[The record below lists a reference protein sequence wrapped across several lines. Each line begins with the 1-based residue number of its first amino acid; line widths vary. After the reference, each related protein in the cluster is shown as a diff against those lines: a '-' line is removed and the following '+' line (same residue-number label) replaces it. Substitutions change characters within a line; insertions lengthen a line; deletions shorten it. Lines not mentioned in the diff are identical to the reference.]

1 MKKIKSLFLALL
13 ALMLSMP
20 SLHAQG
26 NYIIGAPVALE
37 DELDGLEVV
46 FEGYSDDSNL
56 GGYLGNLSDENNLPE
71 VDTLMLT
78 RFEGAI
84 PQEIVWVIEELDSV
98 STRSDCVGAKLYNL
112 RNKQTGKYIATD
124 WTWDNHHNAI
134 FMVADKSRAAA
145 FQFHYSS
152 EGGTFGSDANNPSF
166 GDKSWPTNMSAMT
179 ICDAYID
186 PSLGR
191 TSNRGFVCNEA
202 NEKIKGFHS
211 WTDTNVWIM
220 HRYWAPSTGKDFLN
234 EFLNDLPSNWDG
246 TGATTGANGGI
257 YRAGTEPGFVGD
269 SAKFQRFSDLV
280 YKANEQIGS
289 MSEEECQAV
298 YDELTELYAWLQSDA
313 SFVPLEDGGYYY
325 IFTANDAFVS
335 FDKGNYAMY
344 APKFNEPNLIGW
356 KAFDEND
363 ARFIWQIKPAEVT
376 ESGQVRYSVQNMGS
390 GLYMGQAQ
398 SKADGQPVQWTTEF
412 TYPTVLININHAG
425 HWYVS
430 SARDWDEYPPRP
442 FHQENHQEG
451 AGVEGKIVLYNGSAG
466 SPSDWFIKKVPQDK
480 VDMIASMQSRIELT
494 NYWAQNGN
502 LASGVDTA
510 MNKLGYISSMEILD
524 NYKQA
529 AADVDTMLNYS
540 DKAYTEEEY
549 AAALESFKAATEAYN
564 ADRYRAIPDGYYRIR
579 VQQGIYKYN
588 DSAMYVNIVNDR
600 PGWSRV
606 YNGEFTTNHIWKI
619 THKEGT
625 KYDVQNMGNGKY
637 ISKGDNPNNGAYI
650 NFSDAAEVAQIIAP
664 FEAMN
669 GQFYISNEAD
679 STQYY
684 DTGDHNNGANSQSA
698 LKYWSDRAVDAGTAW
713 VLEPVSEEEYNA
725 IVAANDQN
733 NLNYELR
740 DVLTDAKRLYN
751 QNTTYTYGDKII
763 TDASQLFCNNNSVNE
778 GQHIENLID
787 GNNGTFWNSAWDTET
802 VNETHYLRFET
813 KDEAGLPDSVAF
825 YYEERNDATWHRT
838 ASKLRVSVSN
848 DASEWKEIIP
858 ILEKEDISTRD
869 FNNHSTDPVY
879 VIVNGLKGYKYVRFE
894 ILACI
899 PNNQLNYHA
908 MTEYSEVNLL
918 PITGVDATSTT
929 ELPSYKNVSTDLF
942 NAIQAG
948 QTEFL
953 AGKATQATIDLIKE
967 AITHFN
973 NVSIADSAVAM
984 AKLNITNLTDGDQI
998 GDFPSAALDTYSD
1011 EAQAA
1016 IDKFEG
1022 LGEGNA
1028 TGDDVMTV
1036 VAELKAA
1043 YDKLYPQMVKP
1054 EAGRWYML
1062 KLCDESSARTEN
1074 VMVAGGYYAHTPNTG
1089 GYSYWLTDQ
1098 TLDQAYAD
1106 ELAHF
1111 VFKANEDGTF
1121 TIQNVGTGFY
1131 NGPETG
1137 SGNGT
1142 YDYRPIQWYEP
1153 DSINIIPFGEG
1164 QIGLRLKS
1172 GRYFYQNPGWLD
1184 YGMEYQTH
1192 DGTQG
1197 LGSKYA
1203 WELVPSDEATDV
1215 IQQPDSMEVGRVIA
1229 ITKPYELSG
1238 LPTSDEGFIRGYK
1251 VVGKLTAADSN
1262 DSIVTA
1268 YQLQELA
1275 EDEPIPAGTPV
1286 VYYADYNG
1294 DGNTPYDA
1302 DTKMYITFDAVLN
1315 SEVVDKADTIN
1326 GLGGTLDQ
1334 MSTPVAHIG
1343 YFLEDSVVDEPANTT
1358 IGYQRAVLVP
1368 WLVENLA
1375 DSDPNISVDKIVY
1388 VKGNG
1393 MLNGINETVIEDP
1406 KEIVDVYSTDGV
1418 LIRRN
1423 VARINATNGL
1433 AKGIYIVGKQK
1444 VLVK

>member
-13 ALMLSMP
+13 AMMLAVP

-56 GGYLGNLSDENNLPE
+56 GGYLGNLKDHNDPDVNFIP
-71 VDTLMLT
+71 TLT
-78 RFEGAI
+78 RFEGEI
-84 PQEIVWVIEELDSV
+84 PESIVWIIEELDSV
-98 STRSDCVGAKLYNL
+98 STRSDCVGYKLYNL

-124 WTWDNHHNAI
+124 WTWDNHQNAI
-134 FMVADKSRAAA
+134 FMVADKSMAAA

-166 GDKSWPTNMSAMT
+166 GDKSWPSNMSAMT

-191 TSNRGFVCNEA
+191 TNNRGFVCNEA
-202 NEKIKGFHS
+202 NENIKGFHS

-234 EFLNDLPSNWDG
+234 EFLNDLPGNWDG
-246 TGATTGANGGI
+246 TGAISGAEGGI

-325 IFTANDAFVS
+325 IFTANDAFVGMEN
-335 FDKGNYAMY
+335 GNYAMY

-356 KAFDEND
+356 KAFDESD
-363 ARFIWQIKPAEVT
+363 PRFIWQIKPAEVT

-398 SKADGQPVQWTTEF
+398 SKADSQPVQWTTEF

-442 FHQENHQEG
+442 FHQENHQNG
-451 AGVEGKIVLYNGSAG
+451 QGVEGKIVLYNGSAG

-494 NYWAQNGN
+494 NFWAQNSN
-502 LASGVDTA
+502 LASGVDTTA
-510 MNKLGYISSMEILD
+510 NELGFISSKEILD
-524 NYKQA
+524 NYKKTV
-529 AADVDTMLNYS
+529 ADVDTMLNYPQ
-540 DKAYTEEEY
+540 KEYTVEEY
-549 AAALESFKAATEAYN
+549 TAALEAFKAATEAYN

-588 DSAMYVNIVNDR
+588 DSLMYLNIVNDR
-600 PGWSRV
+600 PGWKRADMGI
-606 YNGEFTTNHIWKI
+606 NLDQIWKI

-625 KYDVQNMGNGKY
+625 KYDVQNVGNGKY
-637 ISKGDNPNNGAYI
+637 IAKGENPNNGAYI

-698 LKYWSDRAVDAGTAW
+698 LKYWSDRAVDGGTAW
-713 VLEPVSEEEYNA
+713 VLEPISDEEFEE
-725 IVAANDQN
+725 ISANNEQID
-733 NLNYELR
+733 LNYELKNT
-740 DVLTDAKRLYN
+740 LATAKRLYN

-899 PNNQLNYHA
+899 PNNQLNNHA

-929 ELPSYKNVSTDLF
+929 ALPSYKNVSTDLF
-942 NAIQAG
+942 NAIQQG

-984 AKLNITNLTDGDQI
+984 AKLNMMNLTDGDQI

-1153 DSINIIPFGEG
+1153 DSINIIPFGSS
-1164 QIGLRLKS
+1164 QVGLRLKS

-1197 LGSKYA
+1197 YGSKYA

-1358 IGYQRAVLVP
+1358 IGYQRAVLIP
-1368 WLVENLA
+1368 WLVEQVPDA
-1375 DSDPNISVDKIVY
+1375 QVDKIVY

-1406 KEIVDVYSTDGV
+1406 KEIVDVYSIDGV
-1418 LIRRN
+1418 LLRRN
-1423 VARINATNGL
+1423 VARANATNGL

>member
-13 ALMLSMP
+13 AMMLAVP

-56 GGYLGNLSDENNLPE
+56 GGYLGNLKDQNDPDVNFIP
-71 VDTLMLT
+71 TLT
-78 RFEGAI
+78 RFEGEI
-84 PQEIVWVIEELDSV
+84 PESIVWIIEELDSV
-98 STRSDCVGAKLYNL
+98 STRSDCVGYKLYNL

-124 WTWDNHHNAI
+124 WTWDNHQNAI

-166 GDKSWPTNMSAMT
+166 GDKSWPSNMSAMT

-191 TSNRGFVCNEA
+191 TNNRGFVCNEA
-202 NEKIKGFHS
+202 NENIKGFHS

-234 EFLNDLPSNWDG
+234 EFLSDLPTNWDG
-246 TGATTGANGGI
+246 TGATTGAEGGI

-510 MNKLGYISSMEILD
+510 MNKPGYISSMEILD

-549 AAALESFKAATEAYN
+549 GAAYEALKSASEAFI
-564 ADRYRAIPDGYYRIR
+564 ADRDRGLADGYYRIKL
-579 VQQGIYKYN
+579 QQAVYKYN
-588 DSAMYVNIVNDR
+588 DPDMYLNIVNGR
-600 PGWSRV
+600 PGWSRESQGV
-606 YNGEFTTNHIWKI
+606 SLSQVWKI
-619 THKEGT
+619 QKIDGVQ
-625 KYDVQNMGNGKY
+625 YNVQNMGNGKY
-637 ISKGDNPNNGAYI
+637 LHKGDTNSNGAYI
-650 NFSDAAEVAQIIAP
+650 NFSDAPEVAQVIRP
-664 FEAMN
+664 FDVMN
-669 GQFYISNEAD
+669 GQFYISNAD
-679 STQYY
+679 DTDYFY
-684 DTGDHNNGANSQSA
+684 DSGDHDNGTASSSA
-698 LKYWSDRAVDAGTAW
+698 LKYWTGHDVDGGTAW
-713 VLEPVSEEEYNA
+713 VFEPVTDEEYAA
-725 IVAANDQN
+725 IEAADAQTT
-733 NLNYELR
+733 LNYELESS
-740 DVLTDAKRLYN
+740 LATAKRLYN
-751 QNTTYTYGDKII
+751 QNTTYTYGEKLI
-763 TDASQLFCNNNSVNE
+763 TDVSQIYSNNSSVNE
-778 GQHIENLID
+778 GQHLENMID
-787 GNNGTFWNSAWDTET
+787 GTNGTYWNSAWDTET
-802 VNETHYLRFET
+802 ENATHYLRFESS
-813 KDEAGLPDSVAF
+813 DAAGWPDSVAF
-825 YYEERNDATWHRT
+825 YFEERNDNTWHRAPT
-838 ASKLRVSVSN
+838 KMRVSVSN
-848 DASEWKEIIP
+848 DAEEWNEVKP
-858 ILEKEDISTRD
+858 VLEQGDITSRD
-869 FNNHSTDPVY
+869 FNTHSTDPVY
-879 VIVNGLKGYKYVRFE
+879 VMLNDIKGYKYVRFE
-894 ILACI
+894 FLACK
-899 PNNQLNYHA
+899 PDYRFNNHPIV
-908 MTEYSEVNLL
+908 EFSEANIL
-918 PITGVDATSTT
+918 PVTGVDEDNSLTCTPKYKAIAS
-929 ELPSYKNVSTDLF
+929 ELFS
-942 NAIQAG
+942 AIQAG
-948 QTEFL
+948 QQEYN
-953 AGKATQATIDLIKE
+953 AGTATQATVDLLNE
-967 AITHFN
+967 AIAGFN
-973 NVSIADSAVAM
+973 NVNVADSIISM
-984 AKLNITNLTDGDQI
+984 TNLNLSNFTSGDLV
-998 GDFPSAALDTYSD
+998 GDFPSDALDTYTEEAYNALEKYD
-1011 EAQAA
+1011 EAEV
-1016 IDKFEG
+1016 KTSEVT
-1022 LGEGNA
+1022 NS
-1028 TGDDVMTV
+1028 V
-1036 VAELKAA
+1036 VNELKAA
-1043 YDKLYPQMVKP
+1043 YDKLYPTMVKP
-1054 EAGRWYML
+1054 EEGKWYVLQLSDQSTPNRL
-1062 KLCDESSARTEN
+1062 KN
-1074 VMVAGGYYAHTPNTG
+1074 VMTAGGWFGHNPG
-1089 GYSYWLTDQ
+1089 SSYSYWLTKDSIENV
-1098 TLDQAYAD
+1098 AVN
-1106 ELAHF
+1106 ELTHF
-1111 VFKANEDGTF
+1111 VFKANEDGTY
-1121 TIQNVGTGFY
+1121 TIQNVGSGFF

-1137 SGNGT
+1137 SGNAT

-1153 DSINIIPFGEG
+1153 NPVTIVPFGNG
-1164 QIGLRLKS
+1164 QVGLRLKS
-1172 GRYFYQNPGWLD
+1172 GRYFYQNPAWLN
-1184 YGMEYQTH
+1184 YGMTYETH

-1197 LGSKYA
+1197 LDSKYA
-1203 WELVPSDEATDV
+1203 WRIQPSEELTNGV
-1215 IQQPDSMEVGRVIA
+1215 ITNVQSIEQGRAIA
-1229 ITKPYELSG
+1229 ITKPYALDG
-1238 LPTSDEGFIRGYK
+1238 LPQTDDGVLQGYK
-1251 VVGKLTAADSN
+1251 VVGKLTANESA
-1262 DSIVTA
+1262 DSIVIA
-1268 YQLQELA
+1268 YQLQKLGKT
-1275 EDEPIPAGTPV
+1275 DEIPAGYPV
-1286 VYYADYNG
+1286 VYIADG
-1294 DGNTPYDA
+1294 
-1302 DTKMYITFDAVLN
+1302 KFDANVSIDATFYGIVN
-1315 SEVVDKADTIN
+1315 SEVTNLGDTIN
-1326 GLGGTLDQ
+1326 GLAGTLDQ
-1334 MSTPVAHIG
+1334 MLTPVEHYG

-1358 IGYQRAVLVP
+1358 IGYQRAVLIP
-1368 WLVENLA
+1368 WLVEQVPDA
-1375 DSDPNISVDKIVY
+1375 QVDKIVY

-1423 VARINATNGL
+1423 VARANATDGL
-1433 AKGIYIVGKQK
+1433 AKGIYIVGKEK

>member
-13 ALMLSMP
+13 AMMLAVP

-37 DELDGLEVV
+37 DELDGMEVV

-56 GGYLGNLSDENNLPE
+56 GGYLGLLSKEDALPE
-71 VDTLMLT
+71 VDTLKLT
-78 RFEGAI
+78 RFTGAI
-84 PQEIVWVIEELDSV
+84 PQEIIWIIEELDSV
-98 STRSDCVGAKLYNL
+98 STRSDCAGEKLYNL
-112 RNKQTGKYIATD
+112 KNKQTGEYIGTD
-124 WTWDNHHNAI
+124 WSRGDHHNSI
-134 FMVADKSRAAA
+134 FMVPTKEEAAA
-145 FQFHYSS
+145 FQFHYSA

-166 GDKSWPTNMSAMT
+166 GDKSWPTNTSAMT
-179 ICDAYID
+179 IVDVYPKPGVSINQ
-186 PSLGR
+186 
-191 TSNRGFVCNEA
+191 NRGFVCNEA
-202 NEKIKGFHS
+202 NENIKGFHS

-234 EFLNDLPSNWDG
+234 EFLNDLPTNWDG
-246 TGATTGANGGI
+246 TGATTGAGGI

-280 YKANEQIGS
+280 YKANEQISS

-298 YDELTELYAWLQSDA
+298 YDELTELYAWLQSDE
-313 SFVPLEDGGYYY
+313 SLVQIEDGGYYY
-325 IFTANDAFVS
+325 ITTANDAFLNAE
-335 FDKGNYAMY
+335 KENYGMY
-344 APKFNEPNLIGW
+344 APKADEPALLGW
-356 KAFDEND
+356 KEIDEND
-363 ARFIWQIKPAEVT
+363 PRFIWQIKPAEVT

-398 SKADGQPVQWTTEF
+398 SKADSQPVQWTTEF

-451 AGVEGKIVLYNGSAG
+451 VGVEGKIVLYNGSAG

-524 NYKQA
+524 NYRNT
-529 AADVDTMLNYS
+529 AADVDTMLNYPE
-540 DKAYTEEEY
+540 KAYTEEEY
-549 AAALESFKAATEAYN
+549 TAALEAFKSAVEAYN

-588 DSAMYVNIVNDR
+588 DSLMYLNIVNDR
-600 PGWSRV
+600 PGWKRADMGI
-606 YNGEFTTNHIWKI
+606 NLDQIWKI

-637 ISKGDNPNNGAYI
+637 LHKGDTNSNGAYI
-650 NFSDAAEVAQIIAP
+650 NFSDAADVAQVIRP
-664 FEAMN
+664 FDQMC
-669 GQFYISNEAD
+669 GQFYIANEAD
-679 STQYY
+679 TLYSY
-684 DTGDHNNGANSQSA
+684 DTGDHNNGANSESA
-698 LKYWSDRAVDAGTAW
+698 LKYWNDRAVDAGTAW
-713 VLEPVSEEEYNA
+713 VLEPISDEEFEE
-725 IVAANDQN
+725 ISANNEQID
-733 NLNYELR
+733 LNYELKNT
-740 DVLTDAKRLYN
+740 LATAKRLYN

-899 PNNQLNYHA
+899 PNNQLNNHA

-1164 QIGLRLKS
+1164 QVGLRLKS

-1215 IQQPDSMEVGRVIA
+1215 IEQPDSMEAGRVIA

-1238 LPTSDEGFIRGYK
+1238 IPTSDEATIRGYK
-1251 VVGKLTAADSN
+1251 VVGKQTAEASA

-1268 YQLQELA
+1268 YLLQELDPDA
-1275 EDEPIPAGTPV
+1275 PIAAGTPV
-1286 VYYADYNG
+1286 VYYADVNG
-1294 DGNTPYDA
+1294 DGNTPYNEEQ
-1302 DTKMYITFDAVLN
+1302 MVHFTFSAVLN

-1343 YFLEDSVVDEPANTT
+1343 YFLEDSVVDEPANTA
-1358 IGYQRAVLVP
+1358 IGYHRAVLVP

-1393 MLNGINETVIEDP
+1393 MLNDIKDVVIEDP
-1406 KEIVDVYSTDGV
+1406 KEIVDVYSVDGV

>member
-13 ALMLSMP
+13 AMMLAVP

-56 GGYLGNLSDENNLPE
+56 GGYLGNLKDHNDPDVNFIP
-71 VDTLMLT
+71 TLT
-78 RFEGAI
+78 RFEGEI
-84 PQEIVWVIEELDSV
+84 PESIVWIIEELDSV
-98 STRSDCVGAKLYNL
+98 STREDCAGYKLYNL
-112 RNKQTGKYIATD
+112 KNKQSGKYIGTD
-124 WTWDNHHNAI
+124 WSQGDHHNSI
-134 FMVADKSRAAA
+134 FMVDEKERAAA

-166 GDKSWPTNMSAMT
+166 GDKSWPSNMSAMT

-191 TSNRGFVCNEA
+191 TNNRGFVCNEA
-202 NEKIKGFHS
+202 NENIKGFHS

-246 TGATTGANGGI
+246 TGSISGAEGGI

-298 YDELTELYAWLQSDA
+298 YEELTELYAWLQSDA

-325 IFTANDAFVS
+325 IFTANDAFVGMEN
-335 FDKGNYAMY
+335 GNYAMY

-363 ARFIWQIKPAEVT
+363 PRFIWQIKPAEVT

-398 SKADGQPVQWTTEF
+398 SKADSQPVQWTTEF

-510 MNKLGYISSMEILD
+510 MNKPGYISSMEILD

-549 AAALESFKAATEAYN
+549 TAALESFKAATEAYN

-588 DSAMYVNIVNDR
+588 DSLMYLNIVNDR
-600 PGWSRV
+600 PGWKRADMGI
-606 YNGEFTTNHIWKI
+606 NLDQIWKI

-625 KYDVQNMGNGKY
+625 KYDVQNVGNGKY
-637 ISKGDNPNNGAYI
+637 IAKGENPNNGAYI

-698 LKYWSDRAVDAGTAW
+698 LKYWSDRAVDGGTAW
-713 VLEPVSEEEYNA
+713 VLEPISDEEFEE
-725 IVAANDQN
+725 ISANNEQID
-733 NLNYELR
+733 LNYELKNT
-740 DVLTDAKRLYN
+740 LATAKRLYN

-763 TDASQLFCNNNSVNE
+763 TDASQLFCNNNSINE

-813 KDEAGLPDSVAF
+813 TDPAGLPDSVAF

-899 PNNQLNYHA
+899 PNNQLNNHA

-918 PITGVDATSTT
+918 PITGVDPNSLTQSA
-929 ELPSYKNVSTDLF
+929 SYKVISDELYD
-942 NAIQAG
+942 AIVKG
-948 QTEFL
+948 YDEL
-953 AGKATQATIDLIKE
+953 VAGKATQETIDLLNSGING
-967 AITHFN
+967 FY
-973 NVSIADSAVAM
+973 NVNSADSAIAM
-984 AKLNITNLTDGDQI
+984 AKLNMQNLMSGDLV
-998 GDFPSAALDTYSD
+998 GDFPNDALNTYSEEAYAALDKYN
-1011 EAQAA
+1011 EAEVKTA
-1016 IDKFEG
+1016 EVT
-1022 LGEGNA
+1022 NA
-1028 TGDDVMTV
+1028 V
-1036 VAELKAA
+1036 VSELKAA

-1054 EAGRWYML
+1054 EEGKWYVL
-1062 KLCDESSARTEN
+1062 KSMNPDVQDWILA
-1074 VMVAGGYYAHTPNTG
+1074 AGGPYAYAPNSGNYSYVLSLAGLGEDISNIGSETYAHYT
-1089 GYSYWLTDQ
+1089 
-1098 TLDQAYAD
+1098 
-1106 ELAHF
+1106 
-1111 VFKANEDGTF
+1111 FKENEDGTW
-1121 TIQNVGTGFY
+1121 TIQCAGTGYFF
-1131 NGPETG
+1131 GPETG
-1137 SGNGT
+1137 SGNT
-1142 YDYRPIQWYEP
+1142 KYDNTLIQWYEP
-1153 DSINIIPFGEG
+1153 NPVTLIPFGNG
-1164 QIGLRLKS
+1164 QVGFRMSS
-1172 GRYFYQNPGWLD
+1172 GRYITGGTALGAIGSLYESN
-1184 YGMEYQTH
+1184 

-1197 LGSKYA
+1197 MNTKYA
-1203 WELVPSDEATDV
+1203 WVPATSAEDYGLTEVYQYESIEA
-1215 IQQPDSMEVGRVIA
+1215 GRVIA
-1229 ITKPYELSG
+1229 MTFPFTIAGMPVETQSGDLIKGYEL
-1238 LPTSDEGFIRGYK
+1238 I
-1251 VVGKLTAADSN
+1251 GKQTAENSN

-1268 YQLQELA
+1268 YYLRELDPYT
-1275 EDEPIPAGTPV
+1275 EVPAGTPV
-1286 VYYADYNG
+1286 VYVGPG
-1294 DGNTPYDA
+1294 DKYDA
-1302 DTKMYITFDAVLN
+1302 TVSYTAQFSA
-1315 SEVVDKADTIN
+1315 VVDGAITCEGDTVN
-1326 GLGGTLDQ
+1326 GLAGSIQ
-1334 MSTPVAHIG
+1334 NFATPIEHMG
-1343 YFLEDSVVDEPANTT
+1343 YFLEDSVVDEPAGTA
-1358 IGYQRAVLVP
+1358 IGYWRAVILP
-1368 WLVENLA
+1368 WEVENVA
-1375 DSDPNISVDKIVY
+1375 DAEPDLIVY
-1388 VKGNG
+1388 VKGAG

-1423 VARINATNGL
+1423 VARGSATDGL
-1433 AKGIYIVGKQK
+1433 AKGIYIVGKEK